1 MSNEYVLLLLAF
13 ILAVLA
19 HIKLNMLQRITHE
32 VYSTLSDRMDKYQQV
47 FIKNNLIQD
56 KRYPSVKQET
66 TIVQTHV
73 LPDTSKIQSDVLQAF
88 YKLDSIQRSVFF
100 KQLMHENLPE
110 LHGSNFE
117 AFWKACIDNQGTPQR
132 AFEIQRVLQS
142 FGETSLDTFAKIVG
156 SFPHVPPVVKEESAI
171 KEDPLEPLETA
182 SKAEEAIIIQEDVTK
197 QEDTMSVS
205 ATKKSRKRKTNDA

>member
-19 HIKLNMLQRITHE
+19 HRKLNMLQRITHE

-56 KRYPSVKQET
+56 KRYTSVPSVKQET
-66 TIVQTHV
+66 TLVQTHV

-88 YKLDSIQRSVFF
+88 YKSDSIQRSVFF

-156 SFPHVPPVVKEESAI
+156 SFPHVPPVVKEESI
-171 KEDPLEPLETA
+171 VKEEPLETA
-182 SKAEEAIIIQEDVTK
+182 SKAEEAIIIQDDVTK

-205 ATKKSRKRKTNDA
+205 ATKKSRKRKSNDA